1 MPKRILKIIYNL
13 IWAVLIL
20 FFLLVGATFL
30 PIPGNYKVF
39 TVQSGSMEPKIK
51 LGSLIFVKPGTD
63 YKVGD
68 IVTFK
73 IQGGKTTITHRIMKK
88 NFQGEAV
95 SYATKG
101 DANEDSDPDEVKKEN
116 IIGKTFLTLPW
127 LGFPVG
133 YAKTKIGFI
142 LLILIPSVIIIYEE
156 LRKIK
161 KEVVRVIFGKKT
173 EKEPIIEKIVFEEG
187 YAHPPEREKF
197 EAKNIQQLRQI
208 EIENQLKKRRKL
220 DL

>member
-1 MPKRILKIIYNL
+1 
-13 IWAVLIL
+13 
-20 FFLLVGATFL
+20 L